1 MGCHIIKMY
10 VNKPKNALGQCK
22 GNNWRK
28 GKQGKE
34 NFVVIKSV

>member
-1 MGCHIIKMY
+1 MGCHIIKKY
-10 VNKPKNALGQCK
+10 VNKSKNALGHCK
-22 GNNWRK
+22 GNDWRR

>member
-1 MGCHIIKMY
+1 MDCHIIKMY
-10 VNKPKNALGQCK
+10 VNKSKNALGQCK

-28 GKQGKE
+28 GMQGKE